1 MSKTIVIDAGHG
13 MNTAGRRCLKSLDP
27 KETGEWFLND
37 RIADLLQF
45 LLSDYDCKIIRA
57 DDTTGATD
65 VSRSTRVS
73 IANNAKADFY
83 LSIHHNAGINGGTGG
98 GLMVFYYSDNKMKK
112 MAQGLYDSI
121 LKETGL
127 KGNRSQPVSCYG
139 YDVIANTKMP
149 ALLVECGFMD
159 SATDVPIIL
168 KYDFA
173 EKTAKGMLNWIV
185 SEFDLEKRNTLNA
198 VETPIQNDEKSK
210 KLIYRV
216 QVGAYSVRANAD
228 AQIERL
234 KKAGFS
240 DAFITSTYIE

>member
-1 MSKTIVIDAGHG
+1 MGKTIVIDAGHG
-13 MNTAGRRCLKSLDP
+13 MNTAGRRCLKKLDP
-27 KETGEWFLND
+27 KETCEWFLND

-45 LLSDYDCKIIRA
+45 YLLDYDCKIIRA
-57 DDTTGATD
+57 DDTTGTTD
-65 VSRSTRVS
+65 VSRSTRVA
-73 IANNAKADFY
+73 IANNANATFY
-83 LSIHHNAGINGGTGG
+83 LSIHHNAGVNGGSGG
-98 GLMVFYYSDNKMKK
+98 GLMVFYYSDDKMKK

-121 LKETGL
+121 LKENGL
-127 KGNRSQPVSCYG
+127 KGNRAQPVSCYG

-159 SATDVPIIL
+159 SSTDVPIIL
-168 KYDFA
+168 TYEFA
-173 EKTAKGMLNWIV
+173 DKTAKGMLNWIV
-185 SEFDLEKRNTLNA
+185 SEFGLKKKNTLNT

-216 QVGAYSVRANAD
+216 QVGAYSVKANAD